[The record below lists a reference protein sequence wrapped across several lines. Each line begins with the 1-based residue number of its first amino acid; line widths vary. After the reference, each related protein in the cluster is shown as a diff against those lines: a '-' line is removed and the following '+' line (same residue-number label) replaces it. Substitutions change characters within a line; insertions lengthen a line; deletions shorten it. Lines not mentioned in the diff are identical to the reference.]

1 MLRRNMTMRRAGVT
15 TGADAPFPVVNP
27 WPKAM
32 IAGEGDK
39 LAAFP
44 LFLDDFP
51 VFLAHSHLGS
61 LTFRA
66 RDRGSGARPRRRFRC
81 GDRRHGAEPGASRS
95 SAAGSGLARGGRVG
109 SRMGQAAGESI
120 PPGGGARRRG

>member
-1 MLRRNMTMRRAGVT
+1 MIPEPHSVVLASTLCGAPMLRRNMTMRRAGVT

-51 VFLAHSHLGS
+51 VFLAHS
-61 LTFRA
+61 T
-66 RDRGSGARPRRRFRC
+66 
-81 GDRRHGAEPGASRS
+81 
-95 SAAGSGLARGGRVG
+95 
-109 SRMGQAAGESI
+109 
-120 PPGGGARRRG
+120 